1 MDLYY
6 SQGHL
11 YPKDEQQFSIHFLH
25 NPKLISNFA
34 AVFVII
40 ALFSNVKLKIFA
52 KITIIVI
59 M

>member
-34 AVFVII
+34 AVLLII
-40 ALFSNVKLKIFA
+40 TFYSMLNWKLLP
-52 KITIIVI
+52 VQL
-59 M
+59 